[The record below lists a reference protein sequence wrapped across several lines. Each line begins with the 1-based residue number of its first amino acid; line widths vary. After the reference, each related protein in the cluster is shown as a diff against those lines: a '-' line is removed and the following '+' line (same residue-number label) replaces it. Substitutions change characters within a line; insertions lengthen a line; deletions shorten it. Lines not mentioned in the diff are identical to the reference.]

1 MGNVHIREGN
11 ARMYANSANSSSI
24 IELSYPKITI
34 VKMSATIASVP
45 ENDKENAVPLP
56 QSVPPPPPSSSKR
69 VQSVAPPPSSS
80 SKRVQSVALPSSS
93 SSKRVKTGVDHKT
106 GVVHKHDVYYV
117 YHHTH
122 GNGLHDKG
130 EINVEILSEF
140 KHCVVSRV
148 ATNLPLTY
156 EFGLTLDN
164 DRNSACRVRGSSKTG
179 MERRF
184 WMRLLISVS
193 DLGIVSGFHIDL

>member
-11 ARMYANSANSSSI
+11 ARMYANSANLSLI
-24 IELSYPKITI
+24 IELSYHEITI

-45 ENDKENAVPLP
+45 ENDQENAVPLP
-56 QSVPPPPPSSSKR
+56 QSVPPPPSSSSKR
-69 VQSVAPPPSSS
+69 VQSVAPPPPPSSKIVQNVAPPPSSS
-80 SKRVQSVALPSSS
+80 SKRVQSVALPSSSSS

-148 ATNLPLTY
+148 ATNLPFNNDKNSGLPLTMI
-156 EFGLTLDN
+156 GT
-164 DRNSACRVRGSSKTG
+164 RHAG
-179 MERRF
+179 
-184 WMRLLISVS
+184 
-193 DLGIVSGFHIDL
+193 

>member
-11 ARMYANSANSSSI
+11 ARMYAKQCKSI
-24 IELSYPKITI
+24 IELSYHEITI
-34 VKMSATIASVP
+34 VKMSATIASDP
-45 ENDKENAVPLP
+45 EKDKENVVPLP
-56 QSVPPPPPSSSKR
+56 QSVPPPPPSSSSKR
-69 VQSVAPPPSSS
+69 VQSVAPPPPPS
-80 SKRVQSVALPSSS
+80 SKIVQSVALPSSSSSSS

-148 ATNLPLTY
+148 ATNLPLT
-156 EFGLTLDN
+156 
-164 DRNSACRVRGSSKTG
+164 
-179 MERRF
+179 M
-184 WMRLLISVS
+184 I
-193 DLGIVSGFHIDL
+193 GIRAYP

>member
-56 QSVPPPPPSSSKR
+56 
-69 VQSVAPPPSSS
+69 QSVAPPPSSS

-164 DRNSACRVRGSSKTG
+164 DRNSACRVKGSSKTG

>member
-11 ARMYANSANSSSI
+11 ARMYAKQCKSI
-24 IELSYPKITI
+24 IELSYHEITI
-34 VKMSATIASVP
+34 VKMSATIASDP
-45 ENDKENAVPLP
+45 EKDKENVVPLP
-56 QSVPPPPPSSSKR
+56 QSVPPPPPSSSSKR
-69 VQSVAPPPSSS
+69 VQSVAPPPPPSSKIVQSVAPPPSSS
-80 SKRVQSVALPSSS
+80 SKRVQSVALPSSSSSSSS

-148 ATNLPLTY
+148 AINLPLT
-156 EFGLTLDN
+156 
-164 DRNSACRVRGSSKTG
+164 
-179 MERRF
+179 M
-184 WMRLLISVS
+184 I
-193 DLGIVSGFHIDL
+193 GIRAYP